1 MIAQFSRILER
12 IMATVEKDLDN
23 VTAEEKLVL
32 LNAQLEKMGSVV
44 IAFSGGV
51 DSTFLAAAAQ
61 RVLGDN
67 ALAVTAVSASYAEGE
82 LDKAQALADHIGI
95 RLEVV
100 YTNEMENPEY
110 VKNNPDR
117 CFHCKTALADKLDE
131 VINQYAGQY
140 DYLLYGA
147 IADDVGDYRPGMAAA
162 KERGIL
168 APMIDVGM
176 TKDDVRNLSR
186 QWDLSTWDMPAS
198 ACLSSRIPYG
208 TEVTVEALRMIDAS
222 EAYLKSKGFVQVR
235 VRHHEVV
242 ARIEVAPEEMGK
254 FFVNTVHQDVSQALK
269 DIGYKY
275 VTLDLQG
282 YRMGSLNETLKE
294 KPLLNIEGV

>member
-1 MIAQFSRILER
+1 
-12 IMATVEKDLDN
+12 MAMVEKDLN
-23 VTAEEKLVL
+23 SVTAVEKLIQ
-32 LNAQLEKMGSVV
+32 LNALLENMDSVV
-44 IAFSGGV
+44 VAFSGGV

-61 RVLGDN
+61 RVLGQS

-82 LDKAQALADHIGI
+82 LDKAQALADRIGI

-100 YTNEMENPEY
+100 YTKEMENPEY

-131 VINQYAGQY
+131 VVHHYAGKY

-162 KERGIL
+162 KGRGIL

-176 TKDDVRNLSR
+176 KKDDVRVLSR
-186 QWDLSTWDMPAS
+186 QWDLPTWDMPAS

-208 TEVTVEALRMIDAS
+208 TKVTVEALRMIDTA
-222 EAYLKSKGFVQVR
+222 EKYLKEKGLVQVR
-235 VRHHEVV
+235 VRHHKDI
-242 ARIEVAPEEMGK
+242 ARIEVAPEEIEK
-254 FFVNTVHQDVSQALK
+254 LFAANLHRDVSQALK

-282 YRMGSLNETLKE
+282 YRTGSLNEVLPQ
-294 KPLLNIEGV
+294 KPSNVKKYF

>member
-1 MIAQFSRILER
+1 
-12 IMATVEKDLDN
+12 MATVEKDLN
-23 VTAEEKLVL
+23 TATAEEKLVL
-32 LNAQLEKMGSVV
+32 LNAQLEKMGSAVV
-44 IAFSGGV
+44 AFSGGV

-61 RVLGDN
+61 RVLGDK

-82 LDKAQALADHIGI
+82 LDKAQALADQIGI

-100 YTNEMENPEY
+100 YTNEMENPDY

-117 CFHCKTALADKLDE
+117 CFHCKSALADKLDD
-131 VINQYAGQY
+131 VIDQYAGQY

-162 KERGIL
+162 KARGIL

-176 TKDDVRNLSR
+176 TKDDVRTLSR
-186 QWDLSTWDMPAS
+186 QWDLPTWDMPAS

-208 TEVTVEALRMIDAS
+208 TQVTVEALRMIDAS
-222 EAYLKSKGFVQVR
+222 EKYLKEKGFVQVR
-235 VRHHEVV
+235 VRHHENM
-242 ARIEVAPEEMGK
+242 ARIEVAPEEMQK
-254 FFVNTVHQDVSQALK
+254 FFVSNVHMDVSQALK
-269 DIGYKY
+269 AIGYQY

-282 YRMGSLNETLKE
+282 YRTGSLNETLKE
-294 KPLLNIEGV
+294 KPLLHIEKV

>member
-1 MIAQFSRILER
+1 
-12 IMATVEKDLDN
+12 MATVEKN
-23 VTAEEKLVL
+23 VSTATAEEKLSL
-32 LNAQLEKMGSVV
+32 LNAKLEKMGSVV
-44 IAFSGGV
+44 VAFSGGV

-61 RVLGDN
+61 RVLGDH

-82 LDKAQALADHIGI
+82 LDKAQALADQIGI

-100 YTNEMENPEY
+100 YTNEMENPDY

-117 CFHCKTALADKLDE
+117 CFHCKSALADKLDD
-131 VINQYAGQY
+131 VIDQYTGQY

-176 TKDDVRNLSR
+176 TKEDVRTLSR
-186 QWDLSTWDMPAS
+186 QWDLPTWDMPAS

-208 TEVTVEALRMIDAS
+208 TQVTVEALRMIDAS
-222 EAYLKSKGFVQVR
+222 EKYLKEKGFVQVR
-235 VRHHEVV
+235 VRHHENM
-242 ARIEVAPEEMGK
+242 ARIEVAPEEMQK
-254 FFVNTVHQDVSQALK
+254 FFVGTVHVEVSQALK
-269 DIGYKY
+269 DIGYQY

-282 YRMGSLNETLKE
+282 YRTGSLNETLKE
-294 KPLLNIEGV
+294 KPLLHIEKG

>member
-1 MIAQFSRILER
+1 
-12 IMATVEKDLDN
+12 MATVEKVLDDK
-23 VTAEEKLVL
+23 TATEKLFL
-32 LNAQLEKMGSVV
+32 LNAQLKEMGSAV

-61 RVLGDN
+61 RVLGDK

-82 LDKAQALADHIGI
+82 LDKAQTLADQIGI

-100 YTNEMENPEY
+100 YTDEMENPEY

-117 CFHCKTALADKLDE
+117 CYHCKTALADKLDE
-131 VINQYAGQY
+131 VINQYAGKF

-162 KERGIL
+162 KSRGIL

-176 TKDDVRNLSR
+176 TKDDVRALSR
-186 QWDLSTWDMPAS
+186 EWELPTWDMPAS

-208 TEVTVEALRMIDAS
+208 TEVTVEALRMIDAA
-222 EAYLKSKGFVQVR
+222 EKYLKEKGFVQVR
-235 VRHHEVV
+235 VRHHKEM
-242 ARIEVAPEEMGK
+242 ARIEVAPEEMEK
-254 FFVNTVHQDVSQALK
+254 FFMGGVHQEVSVALK
-269 DIGYKY
+269 DIGYQY

-282 YRMGSLNETLKE
+282 YRMGSLNETLMQ
-294 KPLLNIEGV
+294 KPLLNIEV

>member
-1 MIAQFSRILER
+1 
-12 IMATVEKDLDN
+12 MATVEKELDHA
-23 VTAEEKLVL
+23 TAEDKLAL
-32 LNAQLEKMGSVV
+32 LNAQLKKMGSVV
-44 IAFSGGV
+44 VAFSGGV

-61 RVLGDN
+61 RVLGDQ

-82 LDKAQALADHIGI
+82 LDRAQSLADQIGI

-131 VINQYAGQY
+131 VIDQYAGKFE
-140 DYLLYGA
+140 YLLYGA
-147 IADDVGDYRPGMAAA
+147 IADDVGDYRPGMTAA

-168 APMIDVGM
+168 APMIEVGM
-176 TKDDVRNLSR
+176 TKDDVRTLSQ
-186 QWDLSTWDMPAS
+186 QWDLPTWDMPAS

-208 TEVTVEALRMIDAS
+208 TEVTVEALRMIDAA
-222 EAYLKSKGFVQVR
+222 EKYLKAKGFVQVR
-235 VRHHEVV
+235 VRHHEEI
-242 ARIEVAPEEMGK
+242 ARIEVAPEEMEK
-254 FFVNTVHQDVSQALK
+254 FFVSELYAEVSRALK

-275 VTLDLQG
+275 VTMDLQG
-282 YRMGSLNETLKE
+282 YRTGSLNETLKD
-294 KPLLNIEGV
+294 KPLLNIEGS

>member
-1 MIAQFSRILER
+1 MVSGIQVAGDD
-12 IMATVEKDLDN
+12 MATVEKELN
-23 VTAEEKLVL
+23 HATAEDKLAL

-44 IAFSGGV
+44 VAFSGGV

-61 RVLGDN
+61 RVLGAQ

-82 LDKAQALADHIGI
+82 LDRAQALADQIGI

-131 VINQYAGQY
+131 VIDQYAGKFE
-140 DYLLYGA
+140 YLLYGA

-162 KERGIL
+162 KARGIL
-168 APMIDVGM
+168 APMIEVGM
-176 TKDDVRNLSR
+176 TKDDVRTLS
-186 QWDLSTWDMPAS
+186 QKWDLPTWDMPAS

-208 TEVTVEALRMIDAS
+208 TEVTVEALRMIDAA
-222 EAYLKSKGFVQVR
+222 EKYLKEKGFVQVR
-235 VRHHEVV
+235 VRHHEEI
-242 ARIEVAPEEMGK
+242 ARIEVAPEEMEK
-254 FFVNTVHQDVSQALK
+254 FFVAELYAEVSHALK

-275 VTLDLQG
+275 VTMDLQG
-282 YRMGSLNETLKE
+282 YRTGSLNETLKD
-294 KPLLNIEGV
+294 KPLLNIEGS

>member
-1 MIAQFSRILER
+1 MSRILEKV
-12 IMATVEKDLDN
+12 MATVEKELSDA
-23 VTAEEKLVL
+23 TAQEKLEL
-32 LNAQLEKMGSVV
+32 LNAQLKKMRSVV

-51 DSTFLAAAAQ
+51 DSVFLAAAAH
-61 RVLGDN
+61 RVLGDG
-67 ALAVTAVSASYAEGE
+67 ALAVTAVSASYADGE
-82 LDKAQALADHIGI
+82 LDKAQVLADQIGI

-100 YTNEMENPEY
+100 YTNEMDNPEY

-131 VINQYAGQY
+131 VIHQYTGQY

-162 KERGIL
+162 KQRGIL

-176 TKDDVRNLSR
+176 TKNDVRFLSR
-186 QWDLSTWDMPAS
+186 QWGLSTWDMPAS

-208 TEVTVEALRMIDAS
+208 TEVTVEALRMIDAA
-222 EAYLKSKGFVQVR
+222 EAFLKTKGFVQVR
-235 VRHHEVV
+235 VRHHETV
-242 ARIEVAPEEMGK
+242 ARIEVAPEEMAK
-254 FFVNTVHQDVSQALK
+254 FFVNRVHQDVSQELK
-269 DIGYKY
+269 AIGYQY

-282 YRMGSLNETLKE
+282 YRTGSLNETLE
-294 KPLLNIEGV
+294 ERPLLNIE

>member
-1 MIAQFSRILER
+1 
-12 IMATVEKDLDN
+12 MAAVEKEVDN
-23 VTAEEKLVL
+23 KTADKKLAL
-32 LNAQLEKMGSVV
+32 LNAQLEKMGSAV

-61 RVLGDN
+61 RVLGDK

-82 LDKAQALADHIGI
+82 LDKAQALADQIGI

-100 YTNEMENPEY
+100 YTNEMDNPEY

-117 CFHCKTALADKLDE
+117 CYHCKTALADKLDE
-131 VINQYAGQY
+131 VIKHYEGKF

-162 KERGIL
+162 KSRGIL

-176 TKDDVRNLSR
+176 TKDDVRALSR
-186 QWDLSTWDMPAS
+186 QWDLPTWDMPAS

-208 TEVTVEALRMIDAS
+208 TEVTVEALRMIDAA
-222 EAYLKSKGFVQVR
+222 EKYLKEKGFVQVR
-235 VRHHEVV
+235 VRHHKEM
-242 ARIEVAPEEMGK
+242 ARIEVAPEEMAK
-254 FFVNTVHQDVSQALK
+254 FFVDGVHQDVSVALK
-269 DIGYKY
+269 DIGYQY

-282 YRMGSLNETLKE
+282 YRTGSLNETLTQ
-294 KPLLNIEGV
+294 KPLLNIEV